1 MILSVEETNELLDRD
16 DMRVFPSLYAIS
28 EYETELYMSA
38 YDLMVQTIYNL

>member
-1 MILSVEETNELLDRD
+1 MILSVEETNELLGRD